1 MPAAATL
8 KYYPDSAPG
17 IARRRCGRGFS
28 FFAPDGRCIKDTA
41 ERARL
46 KALAVPPAY
55 EKVWISPFENGHLQ
69 ATGFDVKGRKQYRYH
84 PLWAEAQAQE
94 KYAALADFAETLP
107 RLRRRVRRDLK
118 GELGARE
125 FALAA
130 AVAMIDRL
138 ALRVGNQIY
147 TKSNGSYGTLTL
159 KRRHLRLRDGK
170 LQASFIAKGGKRVRR
185 QIAHRSLMRALQK
198 IRDLPGAELLSWLDE
213 DGAPRSLTSSAL
225 NDYIAEASGSEG
237 VSAKTFRTWAGT
249 LAAFEVA
256 LAEPDK
262 PTIKAMAEAASE
274 RLHNTPTIARS
285 SYIHPKVIGLCEEPE
300 ELPEAAE
307 IDEMTRAEARLLTF
321 LQAKG

>member
-1 MPAAATL
+1 MPAAAL
-8 KYYPDSAPG
+8 RYYPDSAPG

-28 FFAPDGRCIKDTA
+28 FFAPDGRCIKDKQ

-55 EKVWISPFENGHLQ
+55 EKVWISPYENGHLQ

-118 GELGARE
+118 EELGARE

-138 ALRVGNQIY
+138 ALRVGNQAY

-159 KRRHLRLRDGK
+159 KRRHLVLRDGK
-170 LQASFIAKGGKRVRR
+170 LQASFTAKGGKRVRR

-225 NDYIAEASGSEG
+225 NDYIAEASGSDAF
-237 VSAKTFRTWAGT
+237 SAKTFRTWAGT

-256 LAEPDK
+256 LEAEEP
-262 PTIKAMAEAASE
+262 PTIKAMAEAASA

-285 SYIHPKVIGLCEEPE
+285 SYIHPQVIALCEEPE
-300 ELPEAAE
+300 DLPEGAE
-307 IDEMTRAEARLLTF
+307 IDELTRAEARLLRF